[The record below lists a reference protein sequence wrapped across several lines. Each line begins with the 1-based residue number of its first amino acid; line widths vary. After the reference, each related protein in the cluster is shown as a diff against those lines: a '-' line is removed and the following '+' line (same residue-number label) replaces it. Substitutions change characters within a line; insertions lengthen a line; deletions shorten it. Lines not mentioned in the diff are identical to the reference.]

1 MLPAGVSVE
10 GETSRTISI
19 AEVARG
25 QRYTHKG
32 ANSKHQDRGLNSM
45 DEVVLARGCLSER
58 SYDAIRVSWVVLG
71 S

>member
-10 GETSRTISI
+10 GKTSRTISI

-32 ANSKHQDRGLNSM
+32 ARAEHQDRGFDSM
-45 DEVVLARGCLSER
+45 DEVVLARGCHSER
-58 SYDAIRVSWVVLG
+58 GYDAIRVSWDVLG